1 MYQFKIRKTK
11 RTTGERNEEANQ
23 NEESPPQIQI
33 RLGLSHLMA
42 EISIDDNQTDSIQI

>member
-23 NEESPPQIQI
+23 NEESPPQI
-33 RLGLSHLMA
+33 
-42 EISIDDNQTDSIQI
+42 

>member
-23 NEESPPQIQI
+23 NEESPPQIQKEVT
-33 RLGLSHLMA
+33 
-42 EISIDDNQTDSIQI
+42 EITDILND